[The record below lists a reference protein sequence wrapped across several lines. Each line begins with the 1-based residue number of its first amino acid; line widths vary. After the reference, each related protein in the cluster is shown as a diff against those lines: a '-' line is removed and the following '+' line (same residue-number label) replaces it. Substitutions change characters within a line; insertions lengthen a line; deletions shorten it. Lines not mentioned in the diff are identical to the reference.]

1 MSIIVK
7 KLLYAV
13 ALTLT
18 VSPAT
23 AEYSEPAMPKKFQGT
38 WIEAQDTTCPLF
50 INANTVSHC
59 TPHDKLKLVSIMPGN
74 EEFSAVIV
82 TWLAPFPVKVIYRLI
97 KSGGRQALVSVNA
110 ESPTSIQLFWKK

>member
-23 AEYSEPAMPKKFQGT
+23 ADYSLPAMPKKFQGT
-38 WIEAQDTTCPLF
+38 WTEAQDTTCPLF

-59 TPHDKLKLVSIMPGN
+59 SPNGKLKLVSIQPGD
-74 EEFSAVIV
+74 EELNTVTV
-82 TWLAPFPVKVIYRLI
+82 TWLAPFPIKVIYRLI
-97 KSGGRQALVSVNA
+97 KSGGRPALVSVNA